1 MSVLPQNIPSV
12 LQALDLII
20 ADAIENNHPK
30 GYFAALYRAVT
41 AEVQKGIL
49 AGRFED
55 GDRMEK
61 LDVIFANRY
70 LAAHNAYF
78 ANSPCS
84 LSWKIAFDETRN
96 NKLIILQH
104 LFLGMTAH
112 IMLDLGIAAAETCPG
127 NKINSLK
134 NDFHTINTLLS
145 SMVDGIETKLGTMS
159 PFFFLID
166 KFGGRND
173 EKLAD
178 FSMKIARTAA
188 WQTALD
194 LAKIHGTNK
203 WQMRINQADM
213 GAFLLAQTLI
223 PRGTF
228 KLTTAIVKAREEK
241 NVAKA
246 IRILNTN

>member
-1 MSVLPQNIPSV
+1 MPTLPQNIPSV
-12 LQALDLII
+12 LHALDAII
-20 ADAIENNHPK
+20 VDAIQNNHSK
-30 GYFAALYRAVT
+30 GYFASLYRAVT

-70 LAAHNAYF
+70 LVAHDAYF
-78 ANSPCS
+78 ANLPCS
-84 LSWKIAFDETRN
+84 LSWKIAFDETKN
-96 NKLIILQH
+96 NKLIVLQH

-112 IMLDLGIAAAETCPG
+112 IMLDLGIAAAEICPG
-127 NKINSLK
+127 NKIHDLK
-134 NDFHTINTLLS
+134 NDFKAINTLLS
-145 SMVDGIETKLGTMS
+145 SMVDGIEEKLSVIS
-159 PFFFLID
+159 PFFFMID
-166 KFGGRND
+166 KLGGRND

-194 LAKIHGTNK
+194 LAKVHGTNK
-203 WQMRINQADM
+203 WQVRINQADM
-213 GAFLLAQTLI
+213 GAFLLAQSFI
-223 PRGTF
+223 PRGAF
-228 KLTTAIVKAREEK
+228 KLTTRIVRAREEK

-246 IRILNTN
+246 IQILNK